1 MKYTV
6 SVNEASKTV
15 IVNLNGYEGVAKCCD
30 TDKFCLSTGIELA
43 LERAKVAKAE
53 AEKPKSSVTK
63 SGDVMELVRALEKA
77 LPKGQM
83 VIVGNGDGMTEAQKK
98 WLHSLTDCKGECD
111 CDECDEYAY
120 TQEEYDDAVEE
131 AYNEGYADGE
141 RNAMADHEETVSDAY
156 DEGYADALREMK
168 SALADLG

>member
-1 MKYTV
+1 MKYNVT
-6 SVNEASKTV
+6 VNEASKTV
-15 IVNLNGYEGVAKCCD
+15 VVNLDGYEGVAKCCD

-53 AEKPKSSVTK
+53 AEKPKVAK
-63 SGDVMELVRALEKA
+63 SGDVRELVRALEKA

-83 VIVGNGDGMTEAQKK
+83 VLVGNGDGLTEAQKV
-98 WLHSLTDCKGECD
+98 WLHSLTDCKGGCD
-111 CDECDEYAY
+111 CDECDHDECY

-156 DEGYADALREMK
+156 DEGYTDALREVK
-168 SALADLG
+168 SAIADLD